1 MRINMETR
9 RQTMSNE
16 TNATSTPQESEG
28 QSSGSDRDVA
38 LLSFEQFLELTAAA
52 NGGAVVKGGAAGGGM
67 PTVTPFE
74 IGKSYFVRTITY
86 FTTGECVAITG
97 QFLVL
102 KKAAWIADT
111 GYWSKALANGPKELL
126 EVEPHP
132 PEDHVYINMDAIV
145 DVSDWNHPLP
155 DEVKG

>member
-1 MRINMETR
+1 METR
-9 RQTMSNE
+9 RLPMSKE
-16 TNATSTPQESEG
+16 TTATSTPHEKDGQHSEPTG
-28 QSSGSDRDVA
+28 NDVA
-38 LLSFEQFLELTAAA
+38 LLSFEQFLELTAAS
-52 NGGAVVKGGAAGGGM
+52 NGGAVYKGGIGKGGAM
-67 PTVTPFE
+67 PTETPFE

-111 GYWSKALANGPKELL
+111 GYWSKALANGPDELL

-145 DVSDWNHPLP
+145 DVSDWNHSLP
-155 DEVKG
+155 DKVKG